1 MSRRGGNFVQVSGA
15 DIAAKAIKVWVCNGC
30 EKPHRG
36 KKPMQCLNC
45 GRMDFTMID
54 SGLEAAVVANL
65 KLLELGKE
73 IADLRLQ
80 VRYDLVTVDADD
92 NVVKVGEYIADAT
105 FTDRRDGK
113 FYIVDVK
120 PRDRQGRYIIDPVSR
135 LKHRWMECM
144 GLPVTIRSS

>member
-15 DIAAKAIKVWVCNGC
+15 NIGAKAIKVWVCNGC

-36 KKPMQCLNC
+36 KKPMQCQC

-54 SGLEAAVVANL
+54 SGLEASVVANL

-73 IADLRLQ
+73 IEGLRLQ
-80 VRYDLVTVDADD
+80 VPFDLVTVDPDD

-105 FTDRRDGK
+105 FTDKRDGK

-120 PRDRQGRYIIDPVSR
+120 PRDREGRYIIDPVSR
-135 LKHRWMECM
+135 LKHRWMQAQ

>member
-1 MSRRGGNFVQVSGA
+1 MSRGGRFVQVSGA
-15 DIAAKAIKVWVCNGC
+15 DIAAKAVKVWVCNGC
-30 EKPHRG
+30 EKTYRG
-36 KKPMQCLNC
+36 KKPMQCHDC
-45 GRMDFTMID
+45 GRLDFHMID

-65 KLLELGKE
+65 KLLELGRE
-73 IADLRLQ
+73 ISDLRLQ
-80 VRYDLVTVDADD
+80 VRYDLVTVDPDD

-105 FTDRRDGK
+105 YTDRRDGL

-135 LKHRWMECM
+135 LKHRWMAAM